1 MIAPNIDDRT
11 AERRARDE
19 AIAAEPTLLPP
30 DLPSDAQTF
39 PVETHL
45 ARRRRPGALAGIVE
59 NGLVRPLDASVK
71 LAESARVIIVTSE
84 RGGVK

>member
-19 AIAAEPTLLPP
+19 GIAAEPQLPPP
-30 DLPSDAQTF
+30 DLPSDAQAF

-45 ARRRRPGALAGIVE
+45 ARRRRPVALAGIVE

-84 RGGVK
+84 